1 MIVSSH
7 LRLPPRRDQR
17 THGWQCSEKNAEVA
31 HLPPHEGLDSE
42 TNLAVKQLKQAA
54 EEARFIA
61 CLADGLIVGLC
72 LREHLAASS
81 CDTTPKISTLP
92 IFAIPPQKAVPTN
105 TSKIKFNKEI
115 ILFLKKV
122 TITSGLAYAGSS
134 WLTCQVHFHRRSF

>member
-1 MIVSSH
+1 MCVCVGGGGVGKGGMVVASSH
-7 LRLPPRRDQR
+7 LWFHPRRDQR
-17 THGWQCSEKNAEVA
+17 THGWQCSEKNADVA

-61 CLADGLIVGLC
+61 CLADGLIVGLR

-92 IFAIPPQKAVPTN
+92 FFAIPPQKAVSMN
-105 TSKIKFNKEI
+105 TSKIKFLNKEI
-115 ILFLKKV
+115 ILFLKKK
-122 TITSGLAYAGSS
+122 LP
-134 WLTCQVHFHRRSF
+134 